1 MITEKRQIRR
11 EKDRFVCRPSYRDN
25 LDNDSHE
32 ETISIVSKNFTGQT
46 WAMEKSQPKMNIFKT
61 RSEAAMDYANT

>member
-1 MITEKRQIRR
+1 LEEYKRELEVYCDRFHAMITEKRQIRR

-46 WAMEKSQPKMNIFKT
+46 WAMEKS
-61 RSEAAMDYANT
+61 